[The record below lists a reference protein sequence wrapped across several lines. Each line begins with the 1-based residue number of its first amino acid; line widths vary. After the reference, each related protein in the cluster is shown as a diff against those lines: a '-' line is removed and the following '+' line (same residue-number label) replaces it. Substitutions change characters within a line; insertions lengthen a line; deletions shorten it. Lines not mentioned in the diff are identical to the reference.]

1 MIAPEPESAEIRVLA
16 AVDAAFAEARQ
27 RAGDWLTC
35 HAGCDECCRRPFAIT
50 AADARRLQ
58 AGLATLNAATQADI
72 QSRAREAR
80 QQMSTDFPGDLSRAA
95 LTPEPEW
102 REWFFA
108 RHAGLPCPVLDL
120 ETGQCRLYDH
130 RPVAC
135 RLAGPL
141 IQIGET
147 ITDPC
152 HWCFSGV
159 SQADIITTK
168 IVIYDVEFSATYS
181 HVETVIAFIL

>member
-35 HAGCDECCRRPFAIT
+35 CAGCDECCRRPFAIT

-58 AGLATLNAATQADI
+58 AGLATLDAATQADI
-72 QSRAREAR
+72 QSRAHEAR
-80 QQMSTDFPGDLSRAA
+80 QQMSPDFPGDLSRGA
-95 LTPEPEW
+95 LTDEPEW

-120 ETGQCRLYDH
+120 ATGQCRLYHH

-141 IQIGET
+141 IQIGST
-147 ITDPC
+147 STDPC
-152 HWCFSGV
+152 PLCFQGASA
-159 SQADIITTK
+159 QEIITTK
-168 IVIYDVEFSATYS
+168 IVIQVEDFNDIPTNA
-181 HVETVIAFIL
+181 ETLVAYIL

>member
-16 AVDAAFAEARQ
+16 AVDAAFAEARR

-95 LTPEPEW
+95 LTLEPEW

-120 ETGQCRLYDH
+120 ETGQCRLYHH

-141 IQIGET
+141 IQIGLT
-147 ITDPC
+147 CTDPC
-152 HWCFSGV
+152 HLCFQGASA
-159 SQADIITTK
+159 QEIITTK
-168 IVIYDVEFSATYS
+168 IVIQVDDFNDVSVDPETLIAYS
-181 HVETVIAFIL
+181 L

>member
-16 AVDAAFAEARQ
+16 AVDAAFAEARL

-50 AADARRLQ
+50 AADARRLR
-58 AGLATLNAATQADI
+58 AGLATLDAATQADI

-80 QQMSTDFPGDLSRAA
+80 QHLSPDFPGRLSHGA
-95 LTPEPEW
+95 LTTEPEW

-120 ETGQCRLYDH
+120 ETGQCRLYHH

-141 IQIGET
+141 IQIGHT
-147 ITDPC
+147 CTDPC
-152 HWCFSGV
+152 HLCFQGV
-159 SQADIITTK
+159 SVQDLLTIK
-168 IVIYDVEFSATYS
+168 IVIQVDDFNDISTES
-181 HVETVIAFIL
+181 ETLIAYIL